1 MKYLICLIL
10 IASIATN
17 IFQYYQIGSTQKNVD
32 TACSSIFQ
40 LSSNLINLTKKK
52 EMVEDEKIKLLTN
65 LFLLNYKL
73 PKCNS
78 ASFNTS
84 EYDTEMFT
92 KAVEMQNAIPPFK
105 YFAYVAIY
113 QLKESNL
120 FEKVNTY
127 IIPDYYNKTEPIA
140 VKELMNIF
148 IKENKLK
155 F

>member
-10 IASIATN
+10 IASLATN
-17 IFQYYQIGSTQKNVD
+17 IFQYYQIESTQKNVD

-84 EYDTEMFT
+84 EYDTEMF
-92 KAVEMQNAIPPFK
+92 KKVVEMQNVIPPFK

-120 FEKVNTY
+120 FEKVNTF
-127 IIPDYYNKTEPIA
+127 IISDYNNSETIA